1 MKTDSYV
8 VNVYSV
14 LAKNGE
20 VEDEKKMKA
29 TYDGNKIDLFFDDNG
44 QVIERVISNKMLK
57 DIQSNIDERNEL
69 MCRLIRDFDTS
80 EPRVTIKDDDD
91 DIDEFTT
98 SKPKRKNKTTKAKK
112 SSSRKSKTVKRTKK

>member
-1 MKTDSYV
+1 M
-8 VNVYSV
+8 
-14 LAKNGE
+14 
-20 VEDEKKMKA
+20 
-29 TYDGNKIDLFFDDNG
+29 
-44 QVIERVISNKMLK
+44 IERVISNKMLK

-91 DIDEFTT
+91 IDEFTT

>member
-91 DIDEFTT
+91 IDEFTT
-98 SKPKRKNKTTKAKK
+98 SKPKRKNKTTKSKK